1 MSDRI
6 LSEHEIAE
14 ALGAMTDGQTTVEAS
29 GEVLRLLVKCSHVAD
44 GACTACLQPVLTGF
58 LRMATDMGLLKR
70 ALRDAE
76 PQIRALEAVAEAAR
90 GVLTPLDWAIGFG
103 FIQPARAQEDAVRL
117 RDNLRAALRA
127 LAVASRDEGETKR

>member
-1 MSDRI
+1 MTRQL
-6 LSEHEIAE
+6 LSH
-14 ALGAMTDGQTTVEAS
+14 Q
-29 GEVLRLLVKCSHVAD
+29 H
-44 GACTACLQPVLTGF
+44 GACDDCEEQAARL
-58 LRMATDMGLLKR
+58 A
-70 ALRDAE
+70 
-76 PQIRALEAVAEAAR
+76 ALEAVAEAAR